1 MNETDIFDMT
11 EENKPQKV
19 MSKKTKKVLTFLLCA
34 VIGIVV
40 ALLAV
45 LIFDAVFSGAP
56 TPEEAISNYQ
66 RAALTYNIEDMIEY
80 SSEYNKTVLYGNR
93 ETSDKLLR
101 QYLKKGYEGY
111 TTPYELDK
119 INFKLVSVLEYEK
132 GEGRFEEITQL
143 YSEKADI
150 ENIKKAAIV
159 RMTVDNGKSDT
170 TRDYLAVKCGMR
182 WYFAYA
188 LDTQKA

>member
-19 MSKKTKKVLTFLLCA
+19 MSKKTKKVLTYLLCGI
-34 VIGIVV
+34 IGIAI

-45 LIFDAVFSGAP
+45 LIFDTVFSGAP
-56 TPEEAISNYQ
+56 TPEEAVADYQ
-66 RAALTYNIEDMIEY
+66 RAALIYDIDGMIEY

-93 ETSDKLLR
+93 ETTDKLLKD
-101 QYLKKGYEGY
+101 YLKKGYAGY
-111 TTPYELDK
+111 TAPYEEEK

-132 GEGRFEEITQL
+132 GEGRFDEITEL
-143 YSEKADI
+143 YSEKADG
-150 ENIKKAAIV
+150 EEIKKAAIV

-170 TRDYLAVKCGMR
+170 TRDYVAVKCGMR

-188 LDTQKA
+188 LSN

>member
-11 EENKPQKV
+11 QENKPQKV
-19 MSKKTKKVLTFLLCA
+19 MSKKTKKILTFLLCA
-34 VIGIVV
+34 VIGVAV

-93 ETSDKLLR
+93 ETNDKLLR

-111 TTPYELDK
+111 TAPYELEK
-119 INFKLVSVLEYEK
+119 INFKLISVLEYEK
-132 GEGRFEEITQL
+132 GEGRFDEITRL
-143 YSEKADI
+143 YSEKSDS
-150 ENIKKAAIV
+150 EKIKKAAIV

-188 LDTQKA
+188 ISN